1 MANKTI
7 AKFGG
12 SSVKDA
18 KAFLNCFQ
26 ILEKNPQS
34 SFVILSATF
43 NTTNQLEELYQSV
56 LVNKQVEELKNNLI
70 TKHEKIIAELGLSS
84 DISEG
89 IVNKLNDY
97 IVSAVGTESFSPELM
112 DRFYSIGELWSTT
125 IFAELL
131 KSKGRVVE
139 FVESSNYIKTD
150 SMFTMANVDFKQ
162 SAEAIK
168 KFKKNIKDDVLYV
181 AQGFI
186 GSDGKNSI
194 TTLGREGSDY
204 SATIFAS
211 LLDFSEVQIWTDVAG
226 IANSDPRHIEGTSFF
241 NQLSYEQAET
251 MASHGAKVLFS
262 RTLRPIK
269 DKKIPLWV
277 KSTSE
282 PDLVG
287 TKVCKDAYCDS
298 DFLALTFQK
307 RGNSFMIYLL
317 GENFSNYYDHFA
329 SFDPID
335 FQDSKV
341 TFMLEDSNSVLVQ
354 NIFETCLKLD
364 KLSQKQDHRPQS

>member
-1 MANKTI
+1 MSKTI

-18 KAFLNCFQ
+18 QAFLNCFH
-26 ILEKNPQS
+26 ILEKYPEI
-34 SFVILSATF
+34 SFVILSATY

-56 LVNKQVEELKNNLI
+56 LVNKKVEELKDNLI
-70 TKHEKIIAELGLSS
+70 TKHEKIISELGLRSE
-84 DISEG
+84 ISEG
-89 IVNKLNDY
+89 IINKLNDY
-97 IVSAVGTESFSPELM
+97 IVSAIGTESFSPELM
-112 DRFYSIGELWSTT
+112 DKFYSIGELWSTT

-131 KSKGRVVE
+131 KTKGRKVE
-139 FVESSNYIKTD
+139 FVESFKFIKTD
-150 SMFTMANVDFKQ
+150 SMFTMANICFDESVK
-162 SAEAIK
+162 AISE
-168 KFKKNIKDDVLYV
+168 FKKQISEDILYV

-186 GSDGKNSI
+186 GSDLKSRI

-204 SATIFAS
+204 SATIFAN
-211 LLDFSEVQIWTDVAG
+211 LLGFEEVQIWTDVAG

-241 NQLSYEQAET
+241 EQLSYDQAET

-277 KSTSE
+277 KSTKAPE
-282 PDLVG
+282 LKG
-287 TKVCKDAYCDS
+287 TKVCSEAFDEK

-317 GENFSNYYDHFA
+317 GQNLNHYHDQLIG
-329 SFDPID
+329 FDPID
-335 FQDSKV
+335 FQETKV
-341 TFMLEDSNSVLVQ
+341 TFMLEESNSDLVQ

-364 KLSQKQDHRPQS
+364 KSSRKQDHQLPS